1 MSGLNSLKL
10 VSSKPIRKY
19 SPCEL
24 RRSKLCKKLIEQL
37 EMARRMKAGEPFEVM
52 VRKSVQTTDLGEF
65 HETQRPKKIKPW
77 WWSAEDGK
85 MYLTVRYGARPLE
98 LAKGC
103 NAVETDGIDGVIKT
117 LEVIK
122 IAVQSGEL
130 DDQIE
135 RLSNTSTQADR
146 NIRQTLTLRKS
157 H

>member
-37 EMARRMKAGEPFEVM
+37 EMARRMKAGETFEVM
-52 VRKSVQTTDLGEF
+52 ASKPKLDIESGEI
-65 HETQRPKKIKPW
+65 HETQRPKQVKPW
-77 WWSAEDGK
+77 WWTAEDGK
-85 MYLTVRYGARPLE
+85 IHLTIRYGSRPLE
-98 LAKGC
+98 LAMGC
-103 NAVETDGIDGVIKT
+103 NAVETEDIDGVIRT
-117 LEVIK
+117 LEIIK

-135 RLSNTSTQADR
+135 GLSKKPTQIDA
-146 NIRQTLTLRKS
+146 NVRQTLTLRKA